1 VHGLYLFV
9 LQNKVKVQ
17 NSAKQSEV
25 MSHARFFS
33 LPTLSCIH
41 QVCLL
46 RVTHRF
52 DAIGSDDAHAQTKA
66 AAQPPVFLRW
76 SFMKAEDNSW
86 HSILILWGG
95 RNNVFFRKM
104 YNRHVAICQR
114 CPVENKYMKENEV
127 YILAPT
133 AFTIR
138 SYL

>member
-1 VHGLYLFV
+1 MRLCTASIYLFYKIKS
-9 LQNKVKVQ
+9 QVQ

-66 AAQPPVFLRW
+66 AAQPPVFLGL
-76 SFMKAEDNSW
+76 FVFHKLDNSW
-86 HSILILWGG
+86 HSIVTLWGG

-104 YNRHVAICQR
+104 YSRHVAIC
-114 CPVENKYMKENEV
+114 
-127 YILAPT
+127 
-133 AFTIR
+133 
-138 SYL
+138 